1 MKSGLHIRELWFAL
15 WTLLLML
22 IVLAFVYPSS

>member
-1 MKSGLHIRELWFAL
+1 MKIGHGIHEWWFAL

-22 IVLAFVYPSS
+22 IALFFVYPK

>member
-1 MKSGLHIRELWFAL
+1 MRTGLHFRELWFAL

-22 IVLAFVYPSS
+22 IVLAFVYPMA

>member
-1 MKSGLHIRELWFAL
+1 MKHRLSLHEWWFAL

-22 IVLAFVYPSS
+22 IVLAFVYPLS